1 MCGCF
6 FWKKK
11 KCKDIK
17 KEIEIADISED
28 SSLDGDIRPGST
40 PLIITKKDEL
50 SDSIKTSL
58 KSKSM
63 LWGIPTKDRKRI
75 INARVESVLEKPL
88 FYDGIRNNRCVIP
101 ALSFYEWNK
110 DNIKVTFSKKDDSII
125 YLAGF
130 FIIKNNTNYFV
141 ILTTEANNSVIDTHK
156 RMPLFF
162 EANKVNEWILE
173 SNIKELLSL
182 KMPELNNSQSCK
194 QLCLDF

>member
-17 KEIEIADISED
+17 KEIELSDISEE

-40 PLIITKKDEL
+40 PLIITKNDEL
-50 SDSIKTSL
+50 SDSVKNSL
-58 KSKSM
+58 KSTNM
-63 LWGIPTKDRKRI
+63 LWGIPAKDRKLI
-75 INARVESVLEKPL
+75 INARIESVLDKPL

-130 FIIKNNTNYFV
+130 YLTRNNTNYFV
-141 ILTTEANNSVIDTHK
+141 ILTTEANNSVIDTHN

-162 EANKVNEWILE
+162 EANNVKEWILDN
-173 SNIKELLSL
+173 NIKKLLSL
-182 KMPELNNSQSCK
+182 KMPELNCSQSCK
-194 QLCLDF
+194 QLSLFF

>member
-1 MCGCF
+1 MNKGIKNMCGCF

-17 KEIEIADISED
+17 KEIELSDISEE

-40 PLIITKKDEL
+40 PLIITKNDEL
-50 SDSIKTSL
+50 SDSVKNSL
-58 KSKSM
+58 KSTNM
-63 LWGIPTKDRKRI
+63 LWGIPAKDRKLI
-75 INARVESVLEKPL
+75 INARIESVLDKPL

-130 FIIKNNTNYFV
+130 YLTRNNTNYFV
-141 ILTTEANNSVIDTHK
+141 ILTTEANNSVIDTHN

-162 EANKVNEWILE
+162 EANNVKEWILDN
-173 SNIKELLSL
+173 NIKKLLSL
-182 KMPELNNSQSCK
+182 KMKSSWI
-194 QLCLDF
+194 